1 MHSPRIFRGLIFI
14 LWLVTAA
21 PVQAQNSRAYSAASY
36 LERGNAW
43 MAKGEIERAIA
54 DYDLAIARERK
65 GDLAGA
71 VSDYD
76 QAIGLNTRYADAYIN
91 RGIVRCRLGEIDA
104 AINDFNRAIEF
115 NPRD

>member
-54 DYDLAIARERK
+54 DYDLAIAFDSRSA
-65 GDLAGA
+65 LA
-71 VSDYD
+71 Y
-76 QAIGLNTRYADAYIN
+76 Y
-91 RGIVRCRLGEIDA
+91 
-104 AINDFNRAIEF
+104 NRAIARGLNGDLDGAIRDYDRTIEL
-115 NPRD
+115 NPRC